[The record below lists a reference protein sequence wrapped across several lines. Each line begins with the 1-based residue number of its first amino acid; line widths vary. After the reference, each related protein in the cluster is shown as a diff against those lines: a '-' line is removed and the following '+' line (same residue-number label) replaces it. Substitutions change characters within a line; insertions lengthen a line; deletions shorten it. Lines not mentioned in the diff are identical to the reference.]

1 MFVNL
6 FIALIT
12 KSMEDIS
19 VTSIERFVD
28 EPSEVVIYSVNRK
41 YDRKYLQLAISRG
54 NVLVASDGD

>member
-1 MFVNL
+1 
-6 FIALIT
+6 
-12 KSMEDIS
+12 MEDIS